1 MPDQPELR
9 IHRGKYVAVLYSE
22 DGKRYRRSLGT
33 ADEAEAK
40 RRLAHLTLT
49 NSVLD
54 RTTQKTVEDIYQ
66 RYLTAKKAEGKN
78 TTRLECSWQELS
90 KTFGH
95 LYPQYVTPELVS
107 SYKKSRK
114 ISRGTL
120 HLELGF
126 LRTILRWGYKR
137 QLLKDPVFVELPSKP
152 PPKTHYI
159 TKEQFKTL
167 IKVTDKPHLVLFM
180 VLAVTTGA
188 RSNAI
193 LDLTWD
199 RVDLERRIIN
209 LRNPELFETN
219 KGRADVPIND
229 SALRYLLEAKKGART
244 QYVIEYAGN
253 RVKHV
258 RSAMADFSRRLP
270 FRISAHMFRHSAAVW
285 MAEGGTPMAEISQ
298 YLGHSNTQITERIYA
313 RFSPGYLRKAAS
325 HLEI

>member
-1 MPDQPELR
+1 MFKPILGK
-9 IHRGKYVAVLYSE
+9 HRGVYVAIVNE
-22 DGKRYRRSLGT
+22 NGKRSRRSLGT
-33 ADEAEAK
+33 TDKAEAE
-40 RRLAHLTLT
+40 RRLAHIGLT
-49 NSVLD
+49 NAVLD
-54 RTTQKTVEDIYQ
+54 RQTQKTVAELYEK
-66 RYLTAKKAEGKN
+66 YLSAKKNEGKD
-78 TTRLECSWQELS
+78 TTRIECSWKTLS
-90 KTFGH
+90 KGFGH
-95 LYPQYVTPELVS
+95 LYPQYITSEVVAE
-107 SYKKSRK
+107 YKKSRK

-120 HLELGF
+120 LTELGT
-126 LRTILRWGYKR
+126 LRTILRWSYKR
-137 QLLKDPVFVELPSKP
+137 QLVSNLIYIELPSKP

-167 IKVTDKPHLVLFM
+167 MEVTKKPHLLLFM

-209 LRNPELFETN
+209 FRNPELFETN
-219 KGRADVPIND
+219 KGRAIVPIND

-244 QYVIEYAGN
+244 PYVIEYADS
-253 RVKHV
+253 RIKHV

-270 FRISAHMFRHSAAVW
+270 FKISAHMFRHSAAVW
-285 MAEGGTPMAEISQ
+285 MAEGGIPMAEISQ
-298 YLGHSNTQITERIYA
+298 FLGHSNTQITERIYA